1 MATKNVRA
9 RYWTFILYPES
20 APENWFDWLEG
31 KGVSAVI
38 SPCHDKDVNKKTG
51 ELKKAHYHI
60 LLMFNGKK
68 SYTQIKAVTDE
79 LNATRPETLIGDP
92 NSMVQYFLHIGKP
105 GKHLYPKSELRTI
118 GTVDL
123 DQLLKPT
130 TVADKNKVLDEIFNY
145 IATKKV
151 YNLMLLEGAFKKIGR
166 ADLLQGLRNNSAYV
180 SRLLDGEYHLLK
192 RGDANK
198 VSFEELVNRIAY
210 GKGSDDVNWFMN
222 AFGDGTSGSKG
233 EDKNSNNN
241 DDDDEDVEELF
252 MGDENDNN

>member
-1 MATKNVRA
+1 MATKNVNVRA

-20 APENWFDWLEG
+20 APEDWFNWLEG

-38 SPCHDKDVNKKTG
+38 SPCHNKDVNKKTG

-60 LLMFNGKK
+60 LLMFSGKK

-123 DQLLKPT
+123 DRLLKPT

-145 IATKKV
+145 IVNKKV
-151 YNLMLLEGAFKKIGR
+151 DNLMLLEGAFRKIGR
-166 ADLLQGLRNNSAYV
+166 ADLLQGLRDNSAYV

-192 RGDANK
+192 RADANK
-198 VSFEELVNRIAY
+198 VSFTEMVNRIVY
-210 GKGSDDVNWFMN
+210 GKGSDDVNWFSNM
-222 AFGDGTSGSKG
+222 FGDGSASSTQV
-233 EDKNSNNN
+233 DT
-241 DDDDEDVEELF
+241 DDSSLDGLFDGGKQDD
-252 MGDENDNN
+252 N